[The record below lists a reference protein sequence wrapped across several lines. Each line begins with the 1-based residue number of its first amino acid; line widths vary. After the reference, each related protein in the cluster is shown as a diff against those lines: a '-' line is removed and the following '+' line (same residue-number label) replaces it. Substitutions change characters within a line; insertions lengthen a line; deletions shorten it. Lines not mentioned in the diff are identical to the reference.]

1 MKDITTD
8 DLSTLMAEKGMKQK
22 DLGQILELTSP
33 KTSALMNGN
42 RKISNSEQKLLK
54 LYFYGEMPFDLIRG
68 TLENSKEL
76 EFTEQEWSIITTL
89 SIREGYSTPQ
99 KWIVAQIRG
108 YLRAITH
115 LEQNKKEEPTKLAV
129 EQENNYNFTRN
140 TYDLLAA
147 AGSPIM
153 SGDIQWDNPNG
164 IVKIK
169 AAGDSMVPLVE
180 NGGILEM
187 KHISKSRSPYMK
199 KGLIYLVCIEGGHTI
214 KKYGTRPATKEEEEA
229 EYLTQSGT
237 VGQLLSLNKSHPPID
252 ITTTDFKWEA
262 WYESK

>member
-1 MKDITTD
+1 MLCCFLFSSARSLRVLEISIERWRHTLITTD
-8 DLSTLMAEKGMKQK
+8 L
-22 DLGQILELTSP
+22 
-33 KTSALMNGN
+33 
-42 RKISNSEQKLLK
+42 
-54 LYFYGEMPFDLIRG
+54 
-68 TLENSKEL
+68 
-76 EFTEQEWSIITTL
+76 
-89 SIREGYSTPQ
+89 
-99 KWIVAQIRG
+99 
-108 YLRAITH
+108 
-115 LEQNKKEEPTKLAV
+115 
-129 EQENNYNFTRN
+129 
-140 TYDLLAA
+140 YDLLAA
-147 AGSPIM
+147 AGTPIL

-169 AAGDSMVPLVE
+169 AAGDSMTPLVE

-187 KHISKSRSPYMK
+187 THISKSRSLYMK